1 MPTLTRLTPIAL
13 ALAVPALG
21 LVMQPSVA
29 QANVRHTIGAAAC
42 DFSREYIRR
51 GQTPATFTEPSHNF
65 MANVTADWG
74 IYHNLEDNG
83 SSFWGP
89 RQEVSC
95 AIPRGLPLSTE
106 GLSDLEVRFRSI
118 GYVGTRT
125 VHCDAYSWRSD
136 GSQAAYAGM
145 DLDITH
151 SSTVWVPDRVMDFN
165 GKIGSS
171 GPKGHYSIS
180 CMLPAGVSLITVYAS
195 EIDGIDGN

>member
-1 MPTLTRLTPIAL
+1 MPTLTRLTHLAL
-13 ALAVPALG
+13 ALALPAMG
-21 LVMQPSVA
+21 LVVQPSVA
-29 QANVRHTIGAAAC
+29 QANVRHTTSSASC

-51 GQTPATFTEPSHNF
+51 GQTPALSTEPAYNF

-74 IYHNLEDNG
+74 IYHSLEG
-83 SSFWGP
+83 TGSFWGT

-95 AIPRGLPLSTE
+95 AIPRALPLSTE
-106 GLSDLEVRFRSI
+106 GLSDLEVRFRST
-118 GYVGTRT
+118 GFAGTRT

-151 SSTVWVPDRVMDFN
+151 NPNVWLPDRVMDFN
-165 GKIGSS
+165 GKIASS

-180 CMLPAGVSLITVYAS
+180 CMLPANVSLITIYSS
-195 EIDGIDGN
+195 EVDGIDGN